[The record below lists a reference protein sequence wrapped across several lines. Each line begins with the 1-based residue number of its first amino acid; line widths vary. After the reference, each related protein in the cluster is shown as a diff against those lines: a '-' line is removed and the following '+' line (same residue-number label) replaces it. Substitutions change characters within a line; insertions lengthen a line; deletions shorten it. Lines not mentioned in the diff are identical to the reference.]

1 MPRRSSSS
9 RRATWGGV
17 VQIVVSGT
25 HASGKSTLIHDFALL
40 LPDFVVLPD
49 PFESID
55 EAWDTPTPASF
66 AAQLR
71 IPAERLVPDT
81 SEEHRIA
88 ERGPLDFLAHLL
100 ALEDLAGA
108 SSGPG
113 FLERSA
119 SIARDALQHVDLL
132 VVLPITTADGIEP
145 GADEHLELRDA
156 MNDVLLDLIDDSHV
170 VGERAEIVGDRDH
183 RLAVLEALVAG
194 A

>member
-1 MPRRSSSS
+1 M
-9 RRATWGGV
+9 
-17 VQIVVSGT
+17 QIVVSGT
-25 HASGKSTLIHDFALL
+25 HASGKSTLLHDFALL
-40 LPDFVVLPD
+40 HPDFVVLPD

-55 EAWDTPTPASF
+55 EVWDTPTPASF

-71 IPAERLVPDT
+71 ISAERLVPDA

-88 ERGPLDFLAHLL
+88 ERGPLDFLAYLL
-100 ALEDLAGA
+100 ALEDLTGA

-113 FLERSA
+113 FLERST
-119 SIARDALQHVDLL
+119 SIARVALQHVDLL
-132 VVLPITTADGIEP
+132 VVLPITTADGILP

-170 VGERAEIVGDRDH
+170 VGERAQVVEIVGDRDH
-183 RLAVLEALVAG
+183 RLAALEALVAG